1 MNKFDYIVVGQGLA
15 GTVLIYKLLQ
25 LGKSVCLI
33 DKERMSAASMVALG
47 AYNPLVLKR
56 FTPCWKIEY
65 QLPELY
71 DFIRSFEDSFHCTIH
86 QPFKLLRKFVS
97 IEEQNLWLEKS
108 EGMRLKPYMK
118 STFIRNNYKHLK
130 AGFGFGEVTNSGRV
144 FLPLMISTL
153 RSHMKEHSLVIDDI
167 FSFADLDV
175 NQNKVRYKDVEADHI
190 VFCEGYRMSK
200 NPYFN
205 YLPLNSTKGELLTVK
220 LKNAQVEELIKSG
233 VYLMPLGNDLYRV
246 AATFNNGVNDEVCTV
261 EGKNELLV
269 KLSKLVDES
278 PQVVNHQAGI
288 RPTVKDRRA
297 LIGVHPEHS
306 NMFIFNGL
314 GTRGILLAPY
324 LAKQLI
330 SFIEDLSPL
339 DPEVNIKRFEAMHT

>member
-1 MNKFDYIVVGQGLA
+1 MNKFDYIIVGQGLA

-33 DKERMSAASMVALG
+33 DREHTSAASMVALG
-47 AYNPLVLKR
+47 AYNPMVLRR
-56 FTPCWKIEY
+56 FTPCWNVEY
-65 QLPELY
+65 QLPDLY
-71 DFIRSFEDSFHCTIH
+71 DFIKSFENTFHCTIH
-86 QPFKLLRKFVS
+86 QPFKLLRKFIS

-108 EGMRLKPYMK
+108 EGMRLKPYMN
-118 STFIRNNYKHLK
+118 SSFVENNYKHLK
-130 AGFGFGEVTNSGRV
+130 ADLGFGEVTNSGRV

-153 RSHMKEHSLVIDDI
+153 RSHLKEHSIVIDDI
-167 FSFADLDV
+167 FSFADLDLTH
-175 NQNKVRYKDVEADHI
+175 NKVRYKNIEADNI
-190 VFCEGYRMSK
+190 VFCEGHRMTK

-205 YLPLNSTKGELLTVK
+205 YLPLHTTKGELLTVK
-220 LKNAQVEELIKSG
+220 LKNTQVEELIKSG

-246 AATFNNGVNDEVCTV
+246 AATFNNGVNDELCTV
-261 EGKNELLV
+261 EGKNELLL
-269 KLSKLVDES
+269 KLSKLVDEC
-278 PQVVNHQAGI
+278 PEVVNHQAGI

-306 NMFIFNGL
+306 KMFVFNGL

-330 SFIEDLSPL
+330 SFIEDQVSI
-339 DPEVNIKRFEAMHT
+339 DPEVNIKRFEAMHS